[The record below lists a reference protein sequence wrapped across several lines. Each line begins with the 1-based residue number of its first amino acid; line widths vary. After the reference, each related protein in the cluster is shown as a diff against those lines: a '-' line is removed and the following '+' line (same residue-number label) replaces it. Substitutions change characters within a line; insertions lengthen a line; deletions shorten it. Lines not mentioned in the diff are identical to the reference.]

1 MAAEEGGF
9 IKTTMLSAAVFFKP
23 RRDENFREGSRG
35 GEGRL
40 NKGGRL
46 LRLRLRLRVH
56 SLWGGCRFRYRFAR
70 INVPFFG
77 CLIFGFSPIFQRHSR
92 DYFFYLLG
100 TSLAFSAASTRHN
113 SDVSFSLS
121 PLLCAFLLVANWCGE
136 SLLLALVAKY
146 AVGSSNLK
154 PIQRPSNGNPWAF
167 TSLHDRRHAPMNRL
181 PAHDVDFLW
190 TATTHTSPVP
200 FLFLCLCLLGV
211 LCIST
216 LSNLSHPR
224 TLIRPQPGTY

>member
-56 SLWGGCRFRYRFAR
+56 SLWGGCRFRYGFAR

-77 CLIFGFSPIFQRHSR
+77 CLIFGFSPIFSVIRATI
-92 DYFFYLLG
+92 FYLLG

-136 SLLLALVAKY
+136 RLLFGP
-146 AVGSSNLK
+146 GS
-154 PIQRPSNGNPWAF
+154 
-167 TSLHDRRHAPMNRL
+167 
-181 PAHDVDFLW
+181 
-190 TATTHTSPVP
+190 
-200 FLFLCLCLLGV
+200 
-211 LCIST
+211 
-216 LSNLSHPR
+216 
-224 TLIRPQPGTY
+224 